1 MKSLY
6 KLLVLLVLPCIALAN
21 NGKFKGKYTKEKT
34 VQKEFT
40 VNNDAGLEVT
50 NKYGNIAVTTWNEN
64 KTVIEVVIKT
74 NGNNESKVQER
85 LDDISIDLSGNGT
98 RVTAN
103 TNFGNNNDGW
113 GWSNNKKSNVA
124 VEVNYTIKIPNNN
137 TVSLTNKYGAIS
149 VGDLQG
155 HADIQNKYGQL
166 TIGSLA
172 AENNNITIK
181 YVKTASIK
189 GMKSGKINAGYST
202 FTLGNAEN
210 LDLEA
215 SYTTSNLGAIGNLN
229 YNNKYGKLRVDSVT
243 DVEGNAGYNNGTF
256 GSISGNAN
264 FNVKYSTISVDLMTA
279 TAKNLTFNGKYSK
292 CNLGIHKDY
301 AFSFNMNLRYG
312 SLKGK
317 DLVTLTSQEKK
328 RSSGIYTGYHNNANS
343 GNKIDINSSYGSVTL
358 K

>member
-6 KLLVLLVLPCIALAN
+6 KISLLLMLPLLTFAN
-21 NGKFKGKYTKEKT
+21 NGKFKGKYTKEKR
-34 VQKEFT
+34 VQKEFV
-40 VNNDAGLEVT
+40 VNDDAALEVT
-50 NKYGNIAVTTWNEN
+50 NKYGNIVVTTWNEN
-64 KTVIEVVIKT
+64 KTIIEVVIKT

-85 LDDISIDLSGNGT
+85 LDDISIDMNGNGT

-103 TNFGNNNDGW
+103 TNFGDSSGSW
-113 GWSNNKKSNVA
+113 GWNNNKKSNVA
-124 VEVNYTIKIPNNN
+124 LEVNYTIKIPSNN
-137 TVSLTNKYGAIS
+137 TVALTNKYGAIT

-155 HADIQNKYGQL
+155 HANIQNKYGQV
-166 TIGSLA
+166 TIGTLA

-189 GMKSGKINAGYST
+189 EMKSGKINAGYST
-202 FTLGNAEN
+202 FTIDNAEN

-215 SYTTSNLGAIGNLN
+215 SYTTSNLGAVGNLN

-243 DVEGNAGYNNGTF
+243 NVEGNAGYNNGTF

-301 AFSFNMNLRYG
+301 VFSFNMNLRYG

-317 DLVTLTSQEKK
+317 DLVTLTTQENK
-328 RSSGIYTGYHNNANS
+328 RNSGLYTGYHNNPNS
-343 GNKIDINSSYGSVTL
+343 GNRIAINSSYGSVTL